1 MRLSL
6 KCIRSSITSGRH
18 QNKAILITGSIT
30 LLDVIKEIY
39 TAEASHTSRCI
50 SLPRTYHVPFYDDH
64 IQGRF
69 LLPCWSSAYQTLLD
83 FFLYFFDQFF
93 SFFGITISDQII
105 MIFPSRSSFLHPV
118 IEIFWLTEEL
128 NALIF

>member
-6 KCIRSSITSGRH
+6 KCIRSAITSGRH

-30 LLDVIKEIY
+30 LLDAINVIY
-39 TAEASHTSRCI
+39 TEEASHTSRYI
-50 SLPRTYHVPFYDDH
+50 SLQRIYHLHFHDDH
-64 IQGRF
+64 IQTRY
-69 LLPCWSSAYQTLLD
+69 LLPCWSSAYQILLD

-128 NALIF
+128 NALFF